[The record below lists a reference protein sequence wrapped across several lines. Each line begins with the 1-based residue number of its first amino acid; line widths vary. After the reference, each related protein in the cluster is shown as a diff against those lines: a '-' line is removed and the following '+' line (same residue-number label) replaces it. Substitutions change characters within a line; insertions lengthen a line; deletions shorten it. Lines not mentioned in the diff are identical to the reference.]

1 MPRGISPPRRQVC
14 GHQASATKM
23 PATTTTAASGAPPA
37 ALRAPLPGRVQ
48 LPRGSPEPRAAP
60 PQAAPRGAARRAPTN
75 VQPSFFGSLV
85 VVVGEQNAGLARTNI
100 GTLSPQR
107 AWGSPRLL
115 RGASSLLVPLILRTP
130 KVEDVNWR
138 NARPGEIERS
148 LRSSLVNTSDQPHA
162 IVLSHFRSNFLTFP
176 RVFSPSRRESEKFS
190 ACGALAA
197 WASP

>member
-1 MPRGISPPRRQVC
+1 MCVSC
-14 GHQASATKM
+14 
-23 PATTTTAASGAPPA
+23 
-37 ALRAPLPGRVQ
+37 APLPGRVQ

-130 KVEDVNWR
+130 KVEDVNTGGTLDR
-138 NARPGEIERS
+138 GRLRE

-162 IVLSHFRSNFLTFP
+162 IVSHFRSNFLTFP
-176 RVFSPSRRESEKFS
+176 RVFSPSRRENLKNF
-190 ACGALAA
+190 LPAA
-197 WASP
+197 WGPLRRRREECFKRASP